1 MPTEK
6 RWGTGSTQDRQV
18 PDEDPGRGVPH
29 EAGPTGA
36 APQSSELEGDRDA
49 NDEARNAQGGAMGG
63 ALAGMA
69 VAGPIGSAVGAA
81 VGGAA
86 GAAAGIV
93 DDDSG
98 GTPPAGGRPGGRG
111 RGGGGPGSHTGTRS
125 RSIGRRRTSATGHSD
140 GPAMPVQA

>member
-36 APQSSELEGDRDA
+36 APESSELEGDRDA
-49 NDEARNAQGGAMGG
+49 NDETRNAQGGAMGG

-69 VAGPIGSAVGAA
+69 VAGPIGSAVGAV
-81 VGGAA
+81 VGWTA
-86 GAAAGIV
+86 GAAAGIA

-98 GTPPAGGRPGGRG
+98 DAPPVESPGRVIREPYGHQIEVDRPEENVGD
-111 RGGGGPGSHTGTRS
+111 
-125 RSIGRRRTSATGHSD
+125 RT
-140 GPAMPVQA
+140 